1 MKLAYLG
8 EELFKAQGM
17 TGRGLDGNAYR
28 GGSRPATSGSS
39 GSGETRP
46 AESLGWPLR
55 CRPLGQS
62 GDADGPFPEPQGRV
76 EQLLEGGTEGVLVGH
91 AARHVV
97 KSEDADLLVQENPEP
112 VGVVA
117 GPQTAALAVVEGPV
131 LEVI

>member
-1 MKLAYLG
+1 
-8 EELFKAQGM
+8 M
-17 TGRGLDGNAYR
+17 TGRGEDGNAYR
-28 GGSRPATSGSS
+28 GGSRPATSGS
-39 GSGETRP
+39 GEARA
-46 AESLGWPLR
+46 AESLGRPLR

-62 GDADGPFPEPQGRV
+62 GDADDPFPEPQGRV
-76 EQLLEGGTEGVLVGH
+76 EQLLEGGTEGVQVGH

-97 KSEDADLLVQENPEP
+97 VKGEDADLVVQEDAEK